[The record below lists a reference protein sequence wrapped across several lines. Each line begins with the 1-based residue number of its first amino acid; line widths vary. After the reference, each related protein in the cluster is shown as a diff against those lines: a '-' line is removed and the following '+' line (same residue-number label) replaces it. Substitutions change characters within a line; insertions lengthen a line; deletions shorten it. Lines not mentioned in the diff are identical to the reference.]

1 MPSALPPPSVD
12 WYFDFVSPYSYLQCE
27 RLQKLG
33 ITVHPKPLVFAGLLK
48 YWGHKGPAE
57 MPSKRTFIYRQV
69 QWMAGRDGVELRF
82 PPRHPFNPIKA
93 LRLAIALESKF
104 TAVRDIYRHIWRDGD
119 EVDSDEGFDRLCAK
133 LAATGAAER
142 INHPAVKD
150 ELHRNGEE
158 ALALGVFGV
167 PTLSIDG
174 ELFWGYDATDM
185 ALDYLRDPVAFM
197 SAEMRRV
204 DDIPVGAARKS

>member
-1 MPSALPPPSVD
+1 MQSVD

-27 RLQKLG
+27 KLG
-33 ITVHPKPLVFAGLLK
+33 AVQVVVRPRPLVFAGLLK
-48 YWGHKGPAE
+48 HWGHKGPAE

-69 QWMAGRDGVELRF
+69 QWMAGRDGVPLHF

-93 LRLAIALESKF
+93 LRLAIVLGSEYG
-104 TAVRDIYRHIWRDGD
+104 AVREIYRHIWRDGD
-119 EVDSDEGFDRLCAK
+119 EVDTDEGFQRLCQRLGVENAEERVNH
-133 LAATGAAER
+133 AA
-142 INHPAVKD
+142 IKD

-167 PTLSIDG
+167 PTLSVEG

-185 ALDYLRDPVAFM
+185 ALEYMRDPVAFM
-197 SAEMRRV
+197 SEEIRRV
-204 DDIPVGAARKS
+204 DALPVGASRK